1 MYACIHTHVYIYI
14 LLIKVCM
21 KMAAILRLMPTYR
34 LYCFRARYTIP
45 THTCIGTSWLLLLPK
60 VFNFLYIL
68 FFLQIYHA
76 LHTNTAIHQSQRPK
90 EKRDYGTYRN
100 PITKMSAPKLGQY
113 LRLGAGNSLTDSLIV
128 TLFDVNRSTYG
139 RFSTFDLVSS
149 SVLPSVVHG
158 HGQCEDKTESLEGQV
173 NRGTFGK
180 LGTFDR
186 GEPAGQLVNA
196 LTENIRI
203 VPYKNAAATDK
214 HCPKVLSIPKLVALW
229 LWFAVQALCQL
240 IINGILV

>member
-1 MYACIHTHVYIYI
+1 MHTYTHIHIHPAYQGLYENGRDSLLYADVSALPFLRQVYNTN
-14 LLIKVCM
+14 
-21 KMAAILRLMPTYR
+21 TYM
-34 LYCFRARYTIP
+34 LWDFLTF
-45 THTCIGTSWLLLLPK
+45 LLPQ
-60 VFNFLYIL
+60 LL
-68 FFLQIYHA
+68 QFFVHT
-76 LHTNTAIHQSQRPK
+76 LHSTDLLRTAWNDRNTAIHQRQRPK

-100 PITKMSAPKLGQY
+100 PITKMSAPKLAQY
-113 LRLGAGNSLTDSLIV
+113 LRLGAGKSHTDSLIV

-139 RFSTFDLVSS
+139 RFSTFPLVSS
-149 SVLPSVVHG
+149 SVLPSVVQG

-196 LTENIRI
+196 LNANIRI

-214 HCPKVLSIPKLVALW
+214 HCPKVLSIPKLVAL
-229 LWFAVQALCQL
+229 
-240 IINGILV
+240 